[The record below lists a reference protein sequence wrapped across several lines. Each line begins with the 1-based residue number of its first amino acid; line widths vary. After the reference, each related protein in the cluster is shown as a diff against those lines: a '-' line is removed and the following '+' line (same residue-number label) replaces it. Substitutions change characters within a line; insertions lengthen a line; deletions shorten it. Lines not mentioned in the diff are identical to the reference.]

1 MEGQVHTLILNFAH
15 STLKRYNRH
24 NLIDD
29 TSFIAAM
36 TFGGSTLILGL
47 KYDQ

>member
-1 MEGQVHTLILNFAH
+1 MEGHGHTLILNFAH
-15 STLKRYNRH
+15 STLKQYNHH
-24 NLIDD
+24 NSIDD

-36 TFGGSTLILGL
+36 PFGGSTLILGS